1 MSQKGE
7 GQRTVAPPTLYAYA
21 APPEK
26 GLGARPIDSVL
37 QMPPGL
43 STTNLKTNCLA
54 ESVIVF

>member
-1 MSQKGE
+1 MSQKG
-7 GQRTVAPPTLYAYA
+7 GGAKDRRPPTLYAYA
-21 APPEK
+21 APQEK